1 MANILVLGA
10 NGFIGSHIVDSL
22 AKAGHTVRAFDRFS
36 SDRVLFDKVSNVE
49 LYAGD
54 YLNNTDLEGALKG
67 IEYVFH
73 FISTTTP
80 ATAENNPTIDIDT
93 NIRRSVELLQLCVD
107 AEVERVLFASTGG
120 AIYGMSGHG
129 EPYKEE
135 DAPEP
140 VSPYA
145 IGKLTVENYLRY
157 FKVKH
162 GLDSISFRIS
172 NPYGQRQPFNRKQ
185 GVIPIF
191 LESIIRDKPVTVLG
205 DGSMVRDYI
214 YVNDLADMITAMFDK
229 SHKHDVY
236 NLGSGEGIDLNNLLD
251 SIEASTGRKAIVESR
266 EIPATYVQK
275 AVLDITRFKSE
286 FNNSPATSLLDGL
299 KSTYDY
305 ILKEVNKE
313 SYGK

>member
-36 SDRVLFDKVSNVE
+36 SDRVLFDKVDNVE

-67 IEYVFH
+67 VKYVFH

-93 NIRRSVELLQLCVD
+93 NIRRSVELLQLCV
-107 AEVERVLFASTGG
+107 AAKVERVLFASTGG
-120 AIYGMSGHG
+120 AIYGVADSE
-129 EPYKEE
+129 EPHKEE

-191 LESIIRDKPVTVLG
+191 LENIIRDKPVTVLG

-214 YVNDLADMITAMFDK
+214 YVNDLADMITNMFDK
-229 SHKHDVY
+229 SHRHDLY
-236 NLGSGEGIDLNNLLD
+236 NLGSGEGIDLNSLLG

-275 AVLDITRFKSE
+275 VVLDTTRFKSE
-286 FNNSPATSLLDGL
+286 FNSSPATSLLDGL